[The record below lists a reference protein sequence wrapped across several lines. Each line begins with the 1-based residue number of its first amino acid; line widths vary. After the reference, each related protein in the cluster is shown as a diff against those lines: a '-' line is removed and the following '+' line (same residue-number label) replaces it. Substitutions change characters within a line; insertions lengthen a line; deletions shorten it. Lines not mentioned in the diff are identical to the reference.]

1 MSKSITRTVSQGLLL
16 LAAMQVGQSA
26 FAATDGVSYKIAWSS
41 TDSRYHVYLL
51 PATTPSKDLSTTA
64 QVTIRVPHVTG
75 AGQFT
80 VNKIYPKTG
89 TNWTQSSTA
98 IAEEADG
105 SCSTDG
111 CQTDDKNV
119 DYLSFTF
126 SPINPATF
134 AFNADTEVEAF
145 SFTTSADSCVA
156 GIELMDNTNDP
167 FNQLPNSVGTNPGNQ
182 FTNLGWVSADDNNYL
197 GNYGGAVTCSDT
209 PLPKP
214 VAADDSATTTSDT
227 AISIDVLAN
236 DTIPSGETAEL
247 TVPDVGAG
255 AAQHGT
261 TKVESG
267 KITYTPTADYV
278 GADSFIYF
286 VTLGNGEYSEAA
298 TVSLTVDSSDG
309 STGVDADKDGLTDKQ
324 EAALGTDPKLADT
337 DGDGIN
343 DKEEVGSNV
352 LKGRD
357 TDSDGKI
364 DALDNDDDNDGIP
377 TADEPGDKNNNGVA
391 DYLEKASAPETSRVA
406 VPTLSEWAQILL
418 SLLLGAVALQRFWRV
433 K

>member
-26 FAATDGVSYKIAWSS
+26 FAATDGVSYKIAWSP

-64 QVTIRVPHVTG
+64 QVTVRVPHVAG

-111 CQTDDKNV
+111 CQTDDKSV

-126 SPINPATF
+126 SPINVA
-134 AFNADTEVEAF
+134 AFGFKADTEVEAF
-145 SFTTSADSCVA
+145 SFTTNAGSCVA
-156 GIELMDNTNDP
+156 GIELMDNANDP

-209 PLPKP
+209 PPPKP
-214 VAADDSATTTSDT
+214 TAAVDSATTTSDT

-236 DTIPSGETAEL
+236 DTIPSGETATL
-247 TVPDVGAG
+247 TVPDTGTG

-267 KITYTPTADYV
+267 KVTYTPTASYV
-278 GADSFIYF
+278 GADSFTYR
-286 VTLGNGEYSEAA
+286 VTLGNGEYSEA
-298 TVSLTVDSSDG
+298 TVSLTVDSSDTN
-309 STGVDADKDGLTDKQ
+309 TGTTDTDKDGLTDKQ
-324 EAALGTDPKLADT
+324 EAAIGTDPKLADT
-337 DGDGIN
+337 DGDGIG
-343 DKEEVGSNV
+343 DKEEVGSDV
-352 LKGRD
+352 LNPRD
-357 TDSDGKI
+357 TDTDGKI
-364 DALDNDDDNDGIP
+364 DAKDNDDDNDGIP

-391 DYLEKASAPETSRVA
+391 DYLEKASTPEASRVA

-418 SLLLGAVALQRFWRV
+418 SLLLGAVGLRRYWQA